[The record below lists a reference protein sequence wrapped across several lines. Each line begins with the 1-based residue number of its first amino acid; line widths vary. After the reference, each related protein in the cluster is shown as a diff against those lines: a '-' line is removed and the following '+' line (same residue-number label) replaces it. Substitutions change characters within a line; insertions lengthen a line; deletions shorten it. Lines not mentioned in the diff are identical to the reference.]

1 MYDSA
6 DLDTAFFDI
15 LEEVTKQ
22 IVLTHQCGISDQKDS
37 AVNECNINSHV

>member
-22 IVLTHQCGISDQKDS
+22 IILTQSCSIPESKETTANGSTH
-37 AVNECNINSHV
+37 